1 MNAQKKFLCKK
12 RKNKIFSIE
21 KLRRKEE
28 KNKNPKYSLIEISK
42 LVLNYI
48 KQEKHKTG
56 NEITEYVL
64 NYLKPGSDEKI
75 QKNIQRRVY
84 DSINVMNAAG
94 LIQKNKQ
101 QIKYIPRKSKNNDE
115 KVKITNIKK
124 TNILEINKEKNIK
137 EINDKNQEYYDK
149 LKQLN
154 SLQQILIKKYITL
167 KIYENKSNLNNNNSE
182 DQKIIQNKFNI
193 TKNKIKYDSNNIK
206 DNEKFKKLDNTSYIN
221 NIDKDV
227 KNFNIIRIY
236 DDDEEENNYLNKIRG
251 EDVNNNNIKEM
262 NDSEDIVFNYIKNL
276 KLFKQ
281 ELFSFA
287 GDKMNNS
294 S

>member
-1 MNAQKKFLCKK
+1 MNEPKKFLCKK

-21 KLRRKEE
+21 KLRNKDE

-64 NYLKPGSDEKI
+64 NYLKPGNDEKI

-101 QIKYIPRKSKNNDE
+101 QIKYIPRK
-115 KVKITNIKK
+115 
-124 TNILEINKEKNIK
+124 NKEKNIK
-137 EINDKNQEYYDK
+137 EINDKNQEYLDK

-154 SLQQILIKKYITL
+154 LLQQILIKKYITL
-167 KIYENKSNLNNNNSE
+167 KMYENKSNLNNDNNE
-182 DQKIIQNKFNI
+182 EKKIIQNKFNI
-193 TKNKIKYDSNNIK
+193 TKNKIKYDSKNIK
-206 DNEKFKKLDNTSYIN
+206 DNEKFKNSDDKSYNT
-221 NIDKDV
+221 NIDKDI

-236 DDDEEENNYLNKIRG
+236 DDEEEDNNYLNKIRS
-251 EDVNNNNIKEM
+251 EDANIGNIKEM
-262 NDSEDIVFNYIKNL
+262 NNNEDIVFNYIKNL
-276 KLFKQ
+276 KLFKK
-281 ELFSFA
+281 ELLSFA
-287 GDKMNNS
+287 VDKLNN
-294 S
+294 

>member
-1 MNAQKKFLCKK
+1 MNEPKKFLCKK

-21 KLRRKEE
+21 KLRNKDE

-64 NYLKPGSDEKI
+64 NYLKPGNDEKI

-101 QIKYIPRKSKNNDE
+101 QIKYIPRKNKNNDE
-115 KVKITNIKK
+115 KMKITKANI
-124 TNILEINKEKNIK
+124 IEINKEKNIK
-137 EINDKNQEYYDK
+137 EINDKNQEYLDK

-154 SLQQILIKKYITL
+154 LLQQILIKKYITL
-167 KIYENKSNLNNNNSE
+167 KMYENKSNLNNDNNE
-182 DQKIIQNKFNI
+182 EKKIIQNKFNI
-193 TKNKIKYDSNNIK
+193 TKNKIKYDSKNIK
-206 DNEKFKKLDNTSYIN
+206 DNEKFKNSDDKSYNT
-221 NIDKDV
+221 NIDKDI

-236 DDDEEENNYLNKIRG
+236 DDDEEEDNNYLNKIRS
-251 EDVNNNNIKEM
+251 EDANIGNIKEM
-262 NDSEDIVFNYIKNL
+262 NNNEDIVFNYIKNL
-276 KLFKQ
+276 KLFKK
-281 ELFSFA
+281 ELLSFS
-287 GDKMNNS
+287 DNKLNN
-294 S
+294 

>member
-1 MNAQKKFLCKK
+1 MNEPKKFLCKK

-21 KLRRKEE
+21 KLRNKDE

-64 NYLKPGSDEKI
+64 NYLKPGNDEKI

-101 QIKYIPRKSKNNDE
+101 QIKYIPRKNKNNDE
-115 KVKITNIKK
+115 KMKITNIKK
-124 TNILEINKEKNIK
+124 ANIIEINTEKNIK
-137 EINDKNQEYYDK
+137 EINDKNQEYLDK

-154 SLQQILIKKYITL
+154 LLQQILIKKYITL
-167 KIYENKSNLNNNNSE
+167 KMYENKSNLNNDNNE
-182 DQKIIQNKFNI
+182 EKKIIQNKFNI
-193 TKNKIKYDSNNIK
+193 TKNKIKYDSKNIK
-206 DNEKFKKLDNTSYIN
+206 DNEKFKKSDDKSYNT
-221 NIDKDV
+221 NIDKEI

-236 DDDEEENNYLNKIRG
+236 DDEEEDNNYLNKIRS
-251 EDVNNNNIKEM
+251 EDANIGNIKEM
-262 NDSEDIVFNYIKNL
+262 NNNEDIVFNYIKNL
-276 KLFKQ
+276 KLFKK
-281 ELFSFA
+281 ELLSFA
-287 GDKMNNS
+287 VDKLNN
-294 S
+294 

>member
-1 MNAQKKFLCKK
+1 MNEPKKFLCKK

-21 KLRRKEE
+21 KLRNKDE

-64 NYLKPGSDEKI
+64 NYLKPGNDEKI

-101 QIKYIPRKSKNNDE
+101 QIKYIPRKNKNNDE
-115 KVKITNIKK
+115 KMKITKANI
-124 TNILEINKEKNIK
+124 IEINKEKNIK
-137 EINDKNQEYYDK
+137 EINDKNQEYLDK

-154 SLQQILIKKYITL
+154 LLQQILIKKYITL
-167 KIYENKSNLNNNNSE
+167 KMYENKSNLNNDNNE
-182 DQKIIQNKFNI
+182 EKKIIQNKFNI
-193 TKNKIKYDSNNIK
+193 TKNKIKYDSKNIK
-206 DNEKFKKLDNTSYIN
+206 DNEKFKNSDDKSYNT
-221 NIDKDV
+221 NIDKDI

-236 DDDEEENNYLNKIRG
+236 DDEEEDNNYLNKIRS
-251 EDVNNNNIKEM
+251 EDANIGNIKEM
-262 NDSEDIVFNYIKNL
+262 NNNEDIVFNYIKNL
-276 KLFKQ
+276 KLFKK
-281 ELFSFA
+281 ELLSFA
-287 GDKMNNS
+287 VDKLNN
-294 S
+294 

>member
-1 MNAQKKFLCKK
+1 MQ
-12 RKNKIFSIE
+12 
-21 KLRRKEE
+21 
-28 KNKNPKYSLIEISK
+28 
-42 LVLNYI
+42 NYI

-182 DQKIIQNKFNI
+182 DKKLIQNKFI
-193 TKNKIKYDSNNIK
+193 QCKPYHLS
-206 DNEKFKKLDNTSYIN
+206 
-221 NIDKDV
+221 
-227 KNFNIIRIY
+227 R
-236 DDDEEENNYLNKIRG
+236 
-251 EDVNNNNIKEM
+251 
-262 NDSEDIVFNYIKNL
+262 
-276 KLFKQ
+276 
-281 ELFSFA
+281 
-287 GDKMNNS
+287 
-294 S
+294 